1 MQYTFTVTVT
11 TKEAGAKLD
20 SWEFR
25 KMLMD
30 AVNMADENDPMLM
43 GDVKSVR
50 VEETGKPVMVEA

>member
-11 TKEAGAKLD
+11 TKEADAKLD

-30 AVNMADENDPMLM
+30 AVNMADANDPMLM
-43 GDVKSVR
+43 GAVKSVR
-50 VEETGKPVMVEA
+50 VEENGKPIVAE